1 MEKDRNQLEDD
12 LRTRLKLRA
21 RENVRLIKIE
31 EEVGILQKEL
41 DEKLQNF
48 SDKIILEKGGSR

>member
-31 EEVGILQKEL
+31 EEVVFLQKEL